1 MIIIIKGINSIIQ
14 LLCEILLRN
23 GGKNYGA
30 CQKEN

>member
-23 GGKNYGA
+23 GVKNYGA